1 MKNNRSYRKLYI
13 VFFIIVLQG
22 YSPLTFCQDNVID
35 SGFKQLF
42 SGSQLQDP
50 GNKRDSIGQCMQMMY
65 EYHYYVSYI
74 EFYGCDHFY
83 GIRLLI
89 IQTLW
94 IGFLIRKS
102 K

>member
-74 EFYGCDHFY
+74 ELYGCDHFSWY
-83 GIRLLI
+83 PAFNYPDFMDWLFN
-89 IQTLW
+89 Q
-94 IGFLIRKS
+94 K